1 MAKRYE
7 KLKQG
12 RLRDGRVNHVLADSI
27 DVGIIYWEIFG
38 TEAARSYL
46 VTNGVSPAVASRV
59 LAGPR
64 RRWDWI
70 AEP

>member
-12 RLRDGRVNHVLADSI
+12 RLRDGRVNHILADSI

-38 TEAARSYL
+38 TEAAHSFLMNY
-46 VTNGVSPAVASRV
+46 GVSPAVATRV

-64 RRWDWI
+64 RRWDWF

>member
-12 RLRDGRVNHVLADSI
+12 RLRDGRVNHILADSI

-38 TEAARSYL
+38 TEAAYSFLMNY
-46 VTNGVSPAVASRV
+46 GVSPAVASRV

-64 RRWDWI
+64 RRWDWF